1 MGKIHAIWRTRL
13 VATSSPYGEL
23 GLSRPACHIGSSAC
37 PDQLAIWRAQPVPT
51 ELATSVYPDQ
61 LAIWRAR
68 SFSTSSPYGELGWSL
83 PTRQLRLYHINIMH
97 SRSSLLRTVNA
108 LSLVSARLE
117 LPLKVY
123 DTNCGDLFSRISP
136 NWSYKMATVNLK
148 HHLPWL
154 YDLFKLF
161 HKTNVVPKTISLRNC
176 KNA

>member
-97 SRSSLLRTVNA
+97 SRLILVAPSFKPWPHSLLF
-108 LSLVSARLE
+108 RL
-117 LPLKVY
+117 
-123 DTNCGDLFSRISP
+123 
-136 NWSYKMATVNLK
+136 NWSYRWNFMI
-148 HHLPWL
+148 
-154 YDLFKLF
+154 
-161 HKTNVVPKTISLRNC
+161 KTAKTWFLVYVWIDRIKGNC
-176 KNA
+176 